1 MISLG
6 GNKVKQNFKIRPGE
20 NNLENNS
27 FYKYRIFKLNNS
39 KNLFFPKNKEFT
51 LFFFKVAKPT
61 YIIIKNKKYKVSNG
75 DSFNIKN
82 TRRAIL
88 LANTC
93 MYF

>member
-39 KNLFFPKNKEFT
+39 KDF
-51 LFFFKVAKPT
+51 
-61 YIIIKNKKYKVSNG
+61 
-75 DSFNIKN
+75 SF
-82 TRRAIL
+82 RSSCL
-88 LANTC
+88 
-93 MYF
+93 